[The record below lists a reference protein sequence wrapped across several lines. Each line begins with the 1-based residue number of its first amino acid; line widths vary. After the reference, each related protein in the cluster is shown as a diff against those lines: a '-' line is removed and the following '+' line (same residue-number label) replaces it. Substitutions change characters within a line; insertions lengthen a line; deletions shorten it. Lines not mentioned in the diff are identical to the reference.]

1 MSDLVP
7 STGEL
12 YPTGGAY
19 VPNNPYEYGD
29 VYSSVPAYIEPVPPY
44 GPTNSVQDT
53 IGRTWSYIIRY
64 PRYLAL
70 GFLWITYSP
79 WRFMC
84 LIGTGV
90 LLYVAL
96 RSG

>member
-7 STGEL
+7 LNG
-12 YPTGGAY
+12 PY

-29 VYSSVPAYIEPVPPY
+29 GYGNVPAYLEAVPTY
-44 GPTNSVQDT
+44 GPTNGVVDT
-53 IGRTWSYIIRY
+53 IGRYWSHVIRY

-70 GFLWITYSP
+70 GFLWITYTP
-79 WRFMC
+79 WRFMY

-90 LLYVAL
+90 LLYAAL